1 MAADYNALLAK
12 AQENLTEWSV
22 LLPASTAGHTPH
34 TLLYPRTLPYPNRQR
49 QTMSAYSQ
57 EIKDAIRTVANW
69 PEDGV
74 MFRDIMPLLQNRA
87 VFRKLIDSF
96 VHRYQDQQLDAIAA
110 IDARGFILGA
120 PLAYELGLSLVP
132 VRKKGKLPFKTVTQ
146 SYDLEYGSATIELHT
161 DAFKAGDRVLV
172 MDDLIATGG
181 TMLAACELVR
191 QLQAEVVE
199 VAAII
204 DLPDLKG
211 SEKLRNA
218 GFDVYAICEFDGH

>member
-1 MAADYNALLAK
+1 MSFYG
-12 AQENLTEWSV
+12 TEI
-22 LLPASTAGHTPH
+22 
-34 TLLYPRTLPYPNRQR
+34 RN
-49 QTMSAYSQ
+49 
-57 EIKDAIRTVANW
+57 AIRTVDNW
-69 PEDGV
+69 PKEGV
-74 MFRDIMPLLQNRA
+74 MFRDIMPLLQNPA

-96 VHRYQDQQLDAIAA
+96 VHRYQDMKLDAVAA

-132 VRKKGKLPFKTVTQ
+132 VRKKGKLPFETVTQ
-146 SYDLEYGSATIELHT
+146 SYELEYGNATIEVHT

-191 QLQAEVVE
+191 KLKAEVVE

-211 SEKLRNA
+211 SEKLRAA
-218 GFDVYAICEFDGH
+218 GFNTYAICEFDGH